1 MLGDANGAQA
11 AFASPLPDTN
21 AVAQGRAVHSV
32 RSSGIAVTNTADGQW
47 RPSSQLVTIG
57 VTLPSPRVTPET
69 SVVGSMRRSDHG
81 TFAVGSTAVPGEF
94 SDAVTLAGGLFI
106 DGQWLTPVTLMLVLG
121 GSILAMRLT
130 PGQPS
135 AGSLRA
141 AGA

>member
-1 MLGDANGAQA
+1 M
-11 AFASPLPDTN
+11 
-21 AVAQGRAVHSV
+21 HSV
-32 RSSGIAVTNTADGQW
+32 RSSGIVVASTADGQR
-47 RPSSQLVTIG
+47 RPSSRFAAFG

-81 TFAVGSTAVPGEF
+81 TYAAAAALPVLDQDVATA
-94 SDAVTLAGGLFI
+94 AGGLFI
-106 DGQWLTPVTLMLVLG
+106 DGQWLTPITLMMVLG

-135 AGSLRA
+135 AGSLRT